1 MSRPDPRTVPRP
13 ATRAAA
19 PTRVAGRAFAT
30 LARKEAWGWLRSHAW
45 WSQPA
50 IFSVVLVGSLAL
62 PLVLL
67 RDTFAAEPGGV
78 VGAAVGMF
86 TSLAGVAP
94 AIGAVLWFQNALVG
108 ERQSGTAAWI
118 LSKPVPRW
126 AIPVAKLAVNG
137 GLLLVASL
145 LVPAALAYAV
155 LGLEA
160 GGPPGMGAFAAAVA
174 IVALHTA
181 FYAAL
186 TLAVGAATDVR
197 GAVMAVPLA
206 VLLTGDLIVGVVPA
220 LGGVSPWLL
229 GRGAGLVAQ
238 GQAFP
243 VPSALPATAALTAAA
258 LAFALW
264 RFGRQD
270 L

>member
-1 MSRPDPRTVPRP
+1 MSRPDARVAVRP
-13 ATRAAA
+13 AARGAA
-19 PTRVAGRAFAT
+19 PTRVAARAFRT

-45 WSQPA
+45 WSQPV
-50 IFSVVLVGSLAL
+50 IFSAVLVGAMAL
-62 PLVLL
+62 PVVLL
-67 RDTFAAEPGGV
+67 RDTFGSEPGGL
-78 VGAAVGMF
+78 VGAAAGVF
-86 TSLAGVAP
+86 ATLAAVAP

-108 ERQSGTAAWI
+108 ERQTGTAAWI

-126 AIPVAKLAVNG
+126 AIPIAKLAVNG

-145 LVPAALAYAV
+145 LVPGALAYGV

-160 GGPPGMGAFAAAVA
+160 GGPPPVGAFAAALA
-174 IVALHTA
+174 ILALHTV

-197 GAVMAVPLA
+197 GAVVAVPLA
-206 VLLTGDLIVGVVPA
+206 VLLMGDLIVGMAPPLA
-220 LGGVSPWLL
+220 RVSPWLL

-243 VPSALPATAALTAAA
+243 VPSALPATAALTAA
-258 LAFALW
+258 LVAFALW